1 VEVLMENITLSLPSK
16 AEYVSVARLTA
27 SVIANNMGFNIEEV
41 EDIKVAVGEAC
52 NNAVLHG
59 KCDQDRFNLNF
70 VIDGQIFMVEVRDT
84 GNGFDFE
91 EYTEPDLMNP
101 RENGLGLFIM
111 KSLMD
116 EVEVTSTVEDGTCIK
131 MVKNVVEI

>member
-1 VEVLMENITLSLPSK
+1 MENITLSLPSK

-27 SVIANNMGFNIEEV
+27 SVIANNMGFNIEDV

-59 KCDQDRFNLNF
+59 KCDQDRFHIDF
-70 VIDGQIFMVEVRDT
+70 EVYEEEFTVIVKDT
-84 GNGFDFE
+84 GNGFDFI
-91 EYTEPDLMNP
+91 EYKEPDLNNP

-116 EVEVTSTVEDGTCIK
+116 DVEVTSSIEDGTCIR
-131 MVKNVVEI
+131 MVKKIY

>member
-1 VEVLMENITLSLPSK
+1 MENITLTLPSK

-59 KCDQDRFNLNF
+59 KCDQDRFELNF
-70 VIDGQIFMVEVRDT
+70 AIDDKKIIVEIKDT

-91 EYTEPDLMNP
+91 EYKEPDLINP

-116 EVEVTSTVEDGTCIK
+116 IVEITSNVKEGTCIK
-131 MVKNVVEI
+131 MTKSVV

>member
-1 VEVLMENITLSLPSK
+1 
-16 AEYVSVARLTA
+16 
-27 SVIANNMGFNIEEV
+27 
-41 EDIKVAVGEAC
+41 
-52 NNAVLHG
+52 
-59 KCDQDRFNLNF
+59 
-70 VIDGQIFMVEVRDT
+70 MVEVRDT

-116 EVEVTSTVEDGTCIK
+116 EVEVTSNLEDGTCIK

>member
-1 VEVLMENITLSLPSK
+1 MENITLSLPSK

-27 SVIANNMGFNIEEV
+27 SVIANNMGFNIEDV

-59 KCDQDRFNLNF
+59 KCDQDRFHIDF
-70 VIDGQIFMVEVRDT
+70 EVYEEEFTVIVKDT
-84 GNGFDFE
+84 GNGFDFI
-91 EYTEPDLMNP
+91 EYKEPDLNNP

-116 EVEVTSTVEDGTCIK
+116 DVEVTSSIEDGTCIK
-131 MVKNVVEI
+131 MVKKIY

>member
-1 VEVLMENITLSLPSK
+1 MENITLSLPSK

-116 EVEVTSTVEDGTCIK
+116 EVEVTSNLEDGTCIK
-131 MVKNVVEI
+131 MVKMS

>member
-1 VEVLMENITLSLPSK
+1 MSDNISISIPTKS
-16 AEYVSVARLTA
+16 EYVSVARLTA
-27 SVIANNMGFNIEEV
+27 SVLANKIGFDIEEI

-59 KCDQDRFNLNF
+59 KCNDTYNINF
-70 VIDGQIFMVEVRDT
+70 IVNEESFQVEVIDC
-84 GNGFDFE
+84 GNGFAIN
-91 EYTEPDLMNP
+91 EYKEPDLDNP

-116 EVEVTSTVEDGTCIK
+116 DVEIKSSNSDGTYIK
-131 MVKNVVEI
+131 LTKNL